1 MNRRSEVMSRELCT
15 IAMAVAVSACDAP
28 EKQCPDPVP
37 VSSANEA
44 PAATASATA
53 EAKADALWFTAA
65 DCPAFAAIPVQ
76 LHKSDAWSDGVEMGR
91 REFLTRECAATM
103 RRLPENEVQEW
114 ARREIVLAVASQPFV
129 KDEAHILRRQGHPS
143 VLVLLRL
150 LQETSALRAAIAD
163 QARRNDTKQ
172 EGPQ

>member
-1 MNRRSEVMSRELCT
+1 
-15 IAMAVAVSACDAP
+15 
-28 EKQCPDPVP
+28 
-37 VSSANEA
+37 
-44 PAATASATA
+44 
-53 EAKADALWFTAA
+53 
-65 DCPAFAAIPVQ
+65 
-76 LHKSDAWSDGVEMGR
+76 
-91 REFLTRECAATM
+91 M